1 VYSRIRGSAAAPT
14 AGLHFTED
22 LLHRLDRAGIGRAC
36 VTLHVGLGTFRPVD
50 SDDIR
55 KHHMHEEKLEVSQ
68 ACVNSILECRQR
80 GGRVIAVGTTSA
92 RAIESAASFSE
103 DGGLE
108 AYTGRTSIFIYPG
121 YEWKVI
127 KGMGKLAVHMQVQY

>member
-1 VYSRIRGSAAAPT
+1 
-14 AGLHFTED
+14 
-22 LLHRLDRAGIGRAC
+22 
-36 VTLHVGLGTFRPVD
+36 
-50 SDDIR
+50 
-55 KHHMHEEKLEVSQ
+55 MHEEKLEVSQ

-127 KGMGKLAVHMQVQY
+127 KGMVTNFHLPKSSLLMMISSLVGRKNLLDLYGLAISQKYRFYSFGDAMLLLTE